1 VVAAVQ
7 TQIRQP
13 AWQVVLAVAQDALA
27 RQIPAAQATRRTYR
41 HRKATTAATTRALQ
55 ILAQAVAAARLPS
68 AQMAPRPQA
77 AMGEAAR
84 LRQFRGRRQPTQ
96 AAVVAAPLMA
106 ARLARAVQAAAAVT
120 LERLAA
126 TTSALPVRPTQ
137 AVAVAAQAHKTPAHM

>member
-106 ARLARAVQAAAAVT
+106 ARLARAVQAAAVT